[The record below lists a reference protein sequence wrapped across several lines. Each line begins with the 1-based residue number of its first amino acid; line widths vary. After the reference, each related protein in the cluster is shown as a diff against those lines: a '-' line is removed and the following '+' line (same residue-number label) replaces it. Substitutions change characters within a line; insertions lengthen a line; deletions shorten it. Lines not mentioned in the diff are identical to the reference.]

1 MGRSFLRKCRKMN
14 GEEVRKDA
22 MERDKFSAFLTVEE
36 VLTTKGFE
44 KLTRKEAEEYI
55 ESIRRYCLIAY
66 KLYASQSE
74 SSINSKKIAA

>member
-1 MGRSFLRKCRKMN
+1 MN

-22 MERDKFSAFLTVEE
+22 MERDKFAAFLTVEE

-44 KLTRKEAEEYI
+44 KLSKEEAEEYI

-66 KLYASQSE
+66 KLYAAKSK